1 MRTTLL
7 IFFLLSIG
15 ISQSQSIEWGGELSA
30 TGVVSSENSI
40 PFWVYTNTQG
50 ALGRMTNFSGTASLN
65 ASYTTGSHN
74 FETGAAFFYRDGV
87 IADNF
92 QRRDLFFR
100 YSNSWVKATLGAA
113 MRPVLAEGLS
123 ATNKDFLNS
132 GNARPL
138 PGLLIEANEPVKISE
153 TFSIDW
159 GIAHYALNDDRFVD
173 DVRVHYK
180 RLGVI
185 TTFNERNKFTVSLQ
199 HFAQW
204 GGTSPVFG
212 PLKDDFSAFVDVFFA
227 RETAETG
234 IEGETLNALGNHLG
248 SLLLNYELMNSWGTF
263 SIYHDHYF
271 EDGSGT
277 RFANFPDGVWGVF
290 FQPQNNSIIS
300 AVLYE
305 YIDTLDQSGISVG
318 SGFDNY
324 FNNNVYRSGW
334 RYDAFII
341 GMPFFISDSSIP
353 ITASTQPITSN
364 RTRAHHIGIAG
375 KLKMLDWK
383 FKTSYVENK
392 GLLSRPFEQTIRN
405 WYNYTEISY
414 TTEKLG
420 TFKLLTGLDL
430 SNYSDTLLGGGITY
444 IYSF

>member
-1 MRTTLL
+1 MRNGL
-7 IFFLLSIG
+7 IFLFLCLVSAAKSQTIDWHGEVASTG
-15 ISQSQSIEWGGELSA
+15 I
-30 TGVVSSENSI
+30 VSSESSI
-40 PFWVYTNTQG
+40 PFWFYTNTQG
-50 ALGRMTNFSGTASLN
+50 ELGSMTNFSGTASLN
-65 ASYTTGSHN
+65 ASYTTGSHI
-74 FETGAAFFYRDGV
+74 FEAGAAFFYRDGV
-87 IADNF
+87 IADEL

-100 YSNSWVKATLGAA
+100 YSNNWIKTTLGSK
-113 MRPVLAEGLS
+113 MRPVVANGLS
-123 ATNKDFLNS
+123 ATNLDYLNS

-138 PGLLIEANEPVKISE
+138 PGLIIEANKPIKISE
-153 TFSIDW
+153 TFGIDW
-159 GIAHYALNDDRFVD
+159 GIAHFALNDDRFVE

-185 TTFNERNKFTVSLQ
+185 TTFNETNTLKVLLQ
-199 HFAQW
+199 HYAQW

-234 IEGETLNALGNHLG
+234 MEGETLNALGNHLG
-248 SLLLNYELMNSWGTF
+248 SLLLDYEFKSSLGTF
-263 SIYHDHYF
+263 NIYHDHPF

-290 FQPQNNSIIS
+290 FQPQKNAVIT

-324 FNNNVYRSGW
+324 FNNSVYRNGW
-334 RYDAFII
+334 RYDEFII
-341 GMPFFISDSSIP
+341 GMPFFVSDNSIE
-353 ITASTQPITSN
+353 ITATTVPITSN
-364 RTRAHHIGIAG
+364 RTRAHHFGLSGTFKKI
-375 KLKMLDWK
+375 DWK

-392 GLLSRPFEQTIRN
+392 GLLSRPFNQTVKA
-405 WYNYTEISY
+405 WYNYAEVAY
-414 TTEKLG
+414 TTQKLG
-420 TFKLLTGLDL
+420 TVKGLIGIDS
-430 SNYSDTLLGGGITY
+430 SNISETIIGGGVKY